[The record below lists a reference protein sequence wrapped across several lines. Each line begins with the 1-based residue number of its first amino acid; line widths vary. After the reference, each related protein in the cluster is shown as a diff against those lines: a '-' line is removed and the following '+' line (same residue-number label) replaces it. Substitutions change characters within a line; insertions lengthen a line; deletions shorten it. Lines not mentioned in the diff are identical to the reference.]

1 LAAPGAQSREG
12 EPAALYPGP
21 GNPAQT
27 HYSSTGLLVHPAGT
41 KLKGTVNEVKAADW
55 MKNNG
60 GLLFSFHSSQNA
72 DGTTSDVKGTVA
84 GVEAAG
90 GKDLPWDRK
99 TT

>member
-1 LAAPGAQSREG
+1 
-12 EPAALYPGP
+12 
-21 GNPAQT
+21 
-27 HYSSTGLLVHPAGT
+27 
-41 KLKGTVNEVKAADW
+41 